1 MQSLFG
7 LPINTLMIALAAVF
21 IATLLVVL
29 GMAIRNRVML
39 KMGLRPIP
47 RRPGM
52 TALIIIG
59 VMLSTVIISAAFGT
73 GDTLAF
79 SIRNIAISDLK
90 NIDELVIRTRAPA
103 AEGDT
108 FGQIFMDFQIY
119 EDLYKDLMDDEHL
132 KAVGMFERHHHP
144 TEGETVLVRPPVLY
158 EKSPASI
165 RTHAPRYG
173 EHGQAV
179 LREIRYGES
188 EIEALIEAGALIPD
202 DGVQEAAD

>member
-119 EDLYKDLMDDEHL
+119 EDLYKDLMDDERIDGITPQL
-132 KAVGMFERHHHP
+132 AQAFPAINPIQNLSAGDLNLVG
-144 TEGETVLVRPPVLY
+144 LANLS
-158 EKSPASI
+158 SP
-165 RTHAPRYG
+165 
-173 EHGQAV
+173 
-179 LREIRYGES
+179 L
-188 EIEALIEAGALIPD
+188 EALPISSL
-202 DGVQEAAD
+202 

>member
-39 KMGLRPIP
+39 KMVLRPIP

-79 SIRNIAISDLK
+79 SIRNIAISDL
-90 NIDELVIRTRAPA
+90 
-103 AEGDT
+103 
-108 FGQIFMDFQIY
+108 
-119 EDLYKDLMDDEHL
+119 
-132 KAVGMFERHHHP
+132 
-144 TEGETVLVRPPVLY
+144 
-158 EKSPASI
+158 
-165 RTHAPRYG
+165 
-173 EHGQAV
+173 
-179 LREIRYGES
+179 
-188 EIEALIEAGALIPD
+188 
-202 DGVQEAAD
+202 

>member
-21 IATLLVVL
+21 IVTLLVVL

-73 GDTLAF
+73 GDTMAF
-79 SIRNIAISDLK
+79 SIRNIAIRDLK

-108 FGQIFMDFQIY
+108 FGQLIMDFQMY
-119 EDLYKDLMDDEHL
+119 EDLYKDCMLLSSGGRASSLFSDSSIIFSIPL
-132 KAVGMFERHHHP
+132 LPITTG
-144 TEGETVLVRPPVLY
+144 T
-158 EKSPASI
+158 PA
-165 RTHAPRYG
+165 
-173 EHGQAV
+173 
-179 LREIRYGES
+179 
-188 EIEALIEAGALIPD
+188 
-202 DGVQEAAD
+202 